1 MEDGGDTYLSHK
13 IAEYLTV
20 FDDAVEES
28 ELPPLSHDVTVLL
41 CKRLWCVLLS
51 FGEANI
57 DRFLPTVY
65 HGLRRLLKQG
75 LTKPED
81 LKDAEALLS
90 KYFMLFRR
98 DLQAKFRNYVSW
110 YTRVTAG
117 EDEDT
122 IYFTQSTA
130 FMEGECGKRRKLEPP
145 MLICAANDVLRKA
158 GVAAGLRAGPDDER
172 RVLLKQTAEKVKN
185 RTLTRHRLPPWQGE
199 AVGERDEKVA
209 RSSQDVAA
217 ICDGPLGT
225 RMALKK
231 SGTRPMERFLEVL
244 NACLVPLYVVGIT
257 QLGYLV
263 SKGLQWIQEDQASSD
278 VALAVGWRTRGRRQC
293 TLEQL
298 LESSDGG
305 EEQDDG

>member
-1 MEDGGDTYLSHK
+1 LAEILFYAECMHGRGLSTSHEMVVLHATEGKVATKSAPGEGDIRATTAIRRRALELLRGVIGDASECFTSATQLAPDESDYGLEDGGDTYLSHK

-199 AVGERDEKVA
+199 AVG
-209 RSSQDVAA
+209 DV
-217 ICDGPLGT
+217 G
-225 RMALKK
+225 R
-231 SGTRPMERFLEVL
+231 
-244 NACLVPLYVVGIT
+244 VG
-257 QLGYLV
+257 
-263 SKGLQWIQEDQASSD
+263 
-278 VALAVGWRTRGRRQC
+278 
-293 TLEQL
+293 
-298 LESSDGG
+298 
-305 EEQDDG
+305 